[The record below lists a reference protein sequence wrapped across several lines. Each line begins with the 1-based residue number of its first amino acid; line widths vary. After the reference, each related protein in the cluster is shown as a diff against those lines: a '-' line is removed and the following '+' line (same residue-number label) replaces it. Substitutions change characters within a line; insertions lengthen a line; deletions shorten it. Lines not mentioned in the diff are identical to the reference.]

1 MKKPMPS
8 PDQSTLHRWLW
19 RWHGYAGLFV
29 IPFLFFMSL
38 TGLPYVWQHELEDWL
53 HPEYRA

>member
-1 MKKPMPS
+1 MPS